1 MMSAG
6 LYKAAIKPFVL
17 GAASLAAL
25 ALSVGGLGNGSS
37 AEAEAQPKAAV
48 KTGPVSRPIYVT
60 KAPIIM
66 LKDLD
71 SGAILFSRG
80 ADRRFAPASMTKV
93 MTAYVILDL
102 IKDGRLK
109 TSDQFQMT
117 DAIWAQWNAR
127 KGNSTMFL
135 RSRERVS
142 VDKLLMGLITVSGND
157 AATLLAVGVDAS
169 EEEFVRRMNRVAADI
184 GMTSSQF
191 GTPSGWPD
199 GGRTMVSA
207 EDMIRLA
214 DRLIRDHPEA
224 YARYFSQPSLSH
236 GVSPDKKPI
245 VQRNRNPI
253 LGRFEGADGLKTGY
267 TAEAGYCFLGS
278 AKRDGRR
285 LIMVVA
291 GMNSERERRDEA
303 ERLMTWGFSAW
314 EGRVMAAQGTPMLRL
329 DVNGGTDP
337 AIVAENSMAIR
348 MTVPR
353 GHDGRFRAAIH
364 GATPWQGAIAK
375 GDKVADFVMTPAGLP
390 PQITPLVADR
400 TVEAGG
406 VVDQAR
412 TGWYRMTGL

>member
-1 MMSAG
+1 MKNA
-6 LYKAAIKPFVL
+6 KPFVF
-17 GAASLAAL
+17 GAASLLAAV
-25 ALSVGGLGNGSS
+25 AVMAGLGLGTATN
-37 AEAEAQPKAAV
+37 ADAQPKAAARS
-48 KTGPVSRPIYVT
+48 GPVSRPIYVT

-80 ADRRFAPASMTKV
+80 ADKRFAPASMTKV

-102 IKDGRLK
+102 IKDGHVRS
-109 TSDQFQMT
+109 TDNFQMT
-117 DAIWAQWNAR
+117 DAICAQWNAR

-135 RSRERVS
+135 RPRERVS
-142 VDKLLMGLITVSGND
+142 VDKLLSGLITVSGND
-157 AATLLAVGVDAS
+157 AATLLAVGVDGS
-169 EEEFVRRMNRVAADI
+169 EEEFVKRMNRVAAQI

-199 GGRTMVSA
+199 GGKTMVSA

-224 YARYFSQPSLSH
+224 YARYFSQPSLEH
-236 GVSPDKKPI
+236 GLSPDKKPI
-245 VQRNRNPI
+245 IQRNRNPI
-253 LGRFEGADGLKTGY
+253 LGRFAGADGLKTGY

-291 GMNSERERRDEA
+291 GMNSAQERRDEA

-314 EGRVMAAQGTPMLRL
+314 EGRVLAAPNTPMLRL
-329 DVNGGTDP
+329 NVSGGSKP
-337 AIVAENSMAIR
+337 ELFARNSMAVR

-353 GHDGRFRAAIH
+353 GHDGSFRAAIH
-364 GATPWQGAIAK
+364 GATPWQGAIAE
-375 GDKVADFVMTPAGLP
+375 GDKVADFVITPAGLP
-390 PQITPLVADR
+390 PQTTPLVADR
-400 TVEAGG
+400 NVAIGG
-406 VVDQAR
+406 MADQAR
-412 TGWYRMTGL
+412 SGWHRMTGL